1 MTDGRGFQG
10 PAKLLSVSQ
19 PLPKRMELS
28 RAGRS
33 DSHTGAPVG
42 SAVCCPPLALACH
55 RPHFTDEE
63 TEAQDDSLR

>member
-1 MTDGRGFQG
+1 MTDGGGFQG
-10 PAKLLSVSQ
+10 PAKLPSVSQ

-33 DSHTGAPVG
+33 DSHTDAPAS
-42 SAVCCPPLALACH
+42 SAVCCPPLVLACH